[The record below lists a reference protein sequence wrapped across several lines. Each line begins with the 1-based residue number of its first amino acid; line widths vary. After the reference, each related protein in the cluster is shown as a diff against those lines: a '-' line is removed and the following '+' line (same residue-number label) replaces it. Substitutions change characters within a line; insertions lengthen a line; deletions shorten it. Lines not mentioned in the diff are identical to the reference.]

1 MVTTKT
7 LSSNE
12 AKQQWGS
19 VMSAVSNDGTEV
31 IIESHGKP
39 KAVVISYDEYQGLQQ
54 LRERQRRAKALEEFR
69 ALSEHIGDRNS
80 DLTDEEIDELADRFA
95 HEVFEDLAREGKIRF
110 ERDITQ

>member
-19 VMSAVSNDGTEV
+19 VMSAVSNDGAEV

-54 LRERQRRAKALEEFR
+54 LREKQRREAGLAELQ
-69 ALSEHIGDRNS
+69 AISELVGDRNN
-80 DLTDEEIDELADRFA
+80 DLSEEQIEELADRFTR
-95 HEVFEDLAREGKIRF
+95 EVFDELVREGKIRLD
-110 ERDITQ
+110 RDIDE